1 VPTGGRDAL
10 KMVNAIN
17 QLHQQSF
24 ARLAGPISSDEFP
37 INGILR
43 WLCISRDLEGNG
55 VFGV

>member
-1 VPTGGRDAL
+1 MPTGGRDAL

-24 ARLAGPISSDEFP
+24 TRLAGPIPSDEFS

-43 WLCISRDLEGNG
+43 RLCISRDRESNG
-55 VFGV
+55 VLGV